1 MFRVRPYKGMNAGIH
16 RGYSLSL
23 PVNWAV
29 GGTMRLVVIGGGHAG
44 IEAAHIA
51 ARMGVSTTLLTMNL
65 DQIGQMSCNPSIGGV
80 GKGHMVREVDALGGA
95 MGRLTD
101 ATGIHFRILNESRGV
116 AVRGPRA
123 QADRVKYRIAARQ
136 LLEST
141 AHLQLCQ
148 GIAAGLRW
156 KNGTR
161 GLEGVE
167 LLDGSFL
174 PCDAVVLTA
183 GTFLNGCILIG
194 DRRIEAGRSAEPSSR
209 HLADQLRSLG
219 LRWRRLKTGTS
230 PRIAKGSIDFRK
242 LQTQPGDV
250 PPRPFSF
257 FSKGI
262 PQPQVCCHIASTTP
276 ETETIIRENLHRSS
290 MYGGHIQGVGPRYC
304 PSIEDKF
311 VKFPDKERHQIF
323 VEPDSLETDE
333 IYLAG
338 LSTSMPVDVQVRM
351 VRSMAGF
358 EQAEILRPGYAIE
371 YDSFDPLQ
379 LRQDLSV
386 EGLEGIWFAG
396 QINGTTG
403 YEEAAGQGLMAG
415 VNAARYLLGRSPVT
429 LARDQA
435 YIGVMIDDLV
445 TKGTDEPYRMLT
457 ARAEHRLALACD
469 LADARL
475 LDVSR
480 EIQALT
486 PSELEQ
492 IEAKLERRERLR
504 AQSDEAWVTPTS
516 PLGPLVMEAGLTL
529 ASGLSLTELLKRQ
542 QITPLIADKALASLP
557 DWGKEQPGWDPQ
569 WERDLLLFEIRYS
582 GYREREARLLDG
594 QRAWDHVR
602 IPDGFRIEE
611 IPGLSNE
618 VKEKL
623 KRHSPE
629 TLGQASRIP
638 GITHAA
644 VTLLHMLIERE
655 RIA

>member
-1 MFRVRPYKGMNAGIH
+1 MH
-16 RGYSLSL
+16 
-23 PVNWAV
+23 
-29 GGTMRLVVIGGGHAG
+29 LVVIGGGHAG
-44 IEAAHIA
+44 IEAAYIA
-51 ARMGVSTTLLTMNL
+51 ARMGMPTTLLTMNL

-95 MGRLTD
+95 MARLID

-123 QADRVKYRIAARQ
+123 QADRVKYRIAARK
-136 LLEST
+136 LLE
-141 AHLQLCQ
+141 AAPNLKLRQ
-148 GIAAGLRW
+148 GIASGLRW
-156 KNGTR
+156 TSGTR
-161 GLEGVE
+161 GLRGVE
-167 LLDGSFL
+167 MLDGSFL
-174 PCDAVVLTA
+174 PCDAVVVTT

-194 DRRIEAGRSAEPSSR
+194 DHRIEAGRASEPSSR
-209 HLADQLRSLG
+209 QLADQLRSLG

-230 PRIAKGSIDFRK
+230 PRIAKASIDFQK
-242 LQTQPGDV
+242 LQPQPGDD

-257 FSKGI
+257 FSREI

-276 ETETIIRENLHRSS
+276 ETEAVIRENLHRSA

-311 VKFPDKERHQIF
+311 VKFPNKESHQIF
-323 VEPDSLETDE
+323 VEPDSLETEE

-338 LSTSMPVDVQVRM
+338 LSTSMPVDVQVR
-351 VRSMAGF
+351 VVQSMKGF
-358 EQAEILRPGYAIE
+358 ERAEILRPGYAIE

-379 LRQDLSV
+379 LRQDLAV
-386 EGLEGIWFAG
+386 TGLEGVWFAG

-415 VNAARYLLGRSPVT
+415 VNAVRWLQDRDPIV

-457 ARAEHRLALACD
+457 ARAEHRLGLACD

-475 LDVSR
+475 LETSR
-480 EIQALT
+480 EIQALDAC
-486 PSELEQ
+486 EFQE
-492 IEAKLERRERLR
+492 IESKLERRSRLR
-504 AQSDEAWVTPTS
+504 RQCDDARVTLTS
-516 PLGPLVMEAGLTL
+516 PLGPLASEAGLILTT
-529 ASGLSLTELLKRQ
+529 GLSLAELLKRQ
-542 QITPLIADKALASLP
+542 QVTPEIADKALASLP
-557 DWGKEQPGWDPQ
+557 DWDQAQPGWDSQ

-594 QRAWDHVR
+594 QRAWDFVR
-602 IPDGFRIEE
+602 IPNDFSIEQVS
-611 IPGLSNE
+611 GLSNE

-623 KRHSPE
+623 KRHAPE